1 MRRFVI
7 ALAFTLGGC
16 SWQASFGLPGAGA
29 GAGIL
34 AAPPPNTRVIAEP
47 NGAVVEEPVTP
58 PVETVLTGLSQAQAI
73 RTYVR
78 QLSH

>member
-7 ALAFTLGGC
+7 AFAFTLGGC
-16 SWQASFGLPGAGA
+16 SWQASLGLPGA

-58 PVETVLTGLSQAQAI
+58 PVETVLTGLSQTQAI

-78 QLSH
+78 QLSR